1 VDGNG
6 ICVGAVAKRGREK
19 ILNRNNEW
27 KKGGCNEER
36 NVDVK
41 SGEKIKCISKTDKI
55 QERHIGS

>member
-41 SGEKIKCISKTDKI
+41 KQREN
-55 QERHIGS
+55 